1 MRSVFLGVSLCL
13 LAGCATVSMVPG
25 QALVQAGLSQN
36 QSSLRTASTEYCD
49 AAVDAGWVKSNSGL
63 AGLAN
68 TLINGITNDQAQAN
82 TYAARIGAGSEAP
95 ALVLARIV
103 SDSQAARTGL
113 GKVSREA
120 DSLLEETG
128 AQTATRADVMSYER
142 ALVRAQMA
150 YRSFQSALG
159 EVAARPDMDMDT
171 APVDKELGAFEDVI
185 DDARETADRLAE
197 KYASVNSATS

>member
-1 MRSVFLGVSLCL
+1 MRSVILGVSLCL

-25 QALVQAGLSQN
+25 EALVQAGLSQN
-36 QSSLRTASTEYCD
+36 QSALRTASTEYCD
-49 AAVDAGWVKSNSGL
+49 KAVDAGWVKSSGGL

-68 TLINGITNDQAQAN
+68 TLINGITNDQAEAD

-103 SDSQAARTGL
+103 SDSQAARSGL
-113 GKVSREA
+113 NEVSREA
-120 DSLLEETG
+120 HTLLQETG
-128 AQTATRADVMSYER
+128 AHTATRADVMSYER

-159 EVAARPDMDMDT
+159 EVSARSDMDIDT
-171 APVDKELGAFEDVI
+171 APVDKELDAFEDVI
-185 DDARETADRLAE
+185 DNARETADQLAD
-197 KYASVNSATS
+197 KYASMNSAKS